1 MSELNTNARR
11 LVQRNVRIW
20 PQWDNAGNIRL
31 LLQMVDANGG
41 PTQTVGSCLASEA
54 GTELRAMMRGLEVG
68 AIIGQ
73 TRGE

>member
-1 MSELNTNARR
+1 MSELNINARR
-11 LVQRNVRIW
+11 LIERNVRIW
-20 PQWDNAGNIRL
+20 PQWDEGGDIRL
-31 LLQMVDANGG
+31 LLQMVNPDGS
-41 PTQTVGSCLASEA
+41 PTQTVGSCLASVA